1 MVVSDFKFTIS
12 FLPGM
17 VGLKGDAGEKGDRGS
32 TGPIG
37 PEGIRGEMGLIG
49 MHGFKGSEGPQ
60 GPPGELGPMGPKGSE
75 GVAGI
80 KGETGP
86 SGPPGLPG
94 APADAPLL
102 PPEFLFRLNGDYTKG
117 ETTKG
122 DTTKADSTR
131 ARRDIDD
138 AMLAAAAGNDYYA
151 EGDLDDLMGAM
162 GSQRKKSPAK
172 IKSTSSA
179 TKGKPKT
186 RPPNAPRDELEPK
199 FLDMYSSIYSMRQ
212 EMDRI
217 RKPTGTRANPARTC
231 RDLHFGHASFADG
244 YYWIDPNLGMADDAV
259 YVFCN
264 MTAGGET
271 CVAPD
276 IHSAQITQIPWRKE
290 AEQQNDWFANLR
302 GGFRITY
309 ESVGGVQMTFLR
321 MLSQEGYQNFTYT
334 CLNSAAWY
342 SAELDSMDMAV
353 KFLGENDAEIGVD
366 SGALRPTVLAD
377 GCQVSCANDQS
388 LLMWTFNIHA
398 FFRSP
403 ARVTAKRFSICAP
416 RSWPIC
422 RSLTFCRWIM
432 GGRIRRSAS
441 KWDRCV

>member
-1 MVVSDFKFTIS
+1 
-12 FLPGM
+12 M

-32 TGPIG
+32 SGPIG
-37 PEGIRGEMGLIG
+37 PEGIRGEPGAIGVQGL
-49 MHGFKGSEGPQ
+49 KGNDGPQ
-60 GPPGELGPMGPKGSE
+60 GPSGELGPLGPKGSE

-86 SGPPGLPG
+86 SGPPGPPG

-122 DTTKADSTR
+122 DTTTTDSER
-131 ARRDIDD
+131 VRRDIDD
-138 AMLAAAAGNDYYA
+138 AMLAPASDDYYA
-151 EGDLDDLMGAM
+151 EGDLDDLMGAV
-162 GSQRKKSPAK
+162 GSKRNKKTSPAK
-172 IKSTSSA
+172 SQTKSKKSQ
-179 TKGKPKT
+179 
-186 RPPNAPRDELEPK
+186 RPSPNAPHDELEPK

-217 RKPTGTRANPARTC
+217 RKPTGTRANPVRTC
-231 RDLHFGHASFADG
+231 RDLHFGHATFGDG
-244 YYWIDPNLGMADDAV
+244 YYWIDPNLGMSDDAV
-259 YVFCN
+259 YVYCN

-271 CVAPD
+271 CISPD

-290 AEQQNDWFANLR
+290 AEAQNDWFANLR

-309 ESVGGVQMTFLR
+309 ESVGSVQMTFLR

-342 SAELDSMDMAV
+342 SAELDSMDMAI

-366 SGALRPTVLAD
+366 SGTLRPAVLTD
-377 GCQVSCANDQS
+377 GCQVSA
-388 LLMWTFNIHA
+388 LH
-398 FFRSP
+398 
-403 ARVTAKRFSICAP
+403 RF
-416 RSWPIC
+416 
-422 RSLTFCRWIM
+422 
-432 GGRIRRSAS
+432 
-441 KWDRCV
+441 